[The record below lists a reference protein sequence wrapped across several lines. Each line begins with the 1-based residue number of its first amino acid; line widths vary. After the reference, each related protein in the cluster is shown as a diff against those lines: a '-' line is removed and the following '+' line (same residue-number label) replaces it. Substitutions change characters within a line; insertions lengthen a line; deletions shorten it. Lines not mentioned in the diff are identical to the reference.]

1 MWADRSGGGLARPT
15 EGTDRRIAAASTP
28 ASIPSHQASGLA
40 EMSRSKC
47 SIVNFR
53 GVRDGRSGGRKLAAV
68 MVLDKSKTL
77 IHRVRHTVICLKT
90 TQCTGH
96 AAPSDVLCY
105 GNTRRYGRQAT
116 MTLIHLSRKGL

>member
-1 MWADRSGGGLARPT
+1 MD
-15 EGTDRRIAAASTP
+15 AAAGESAQRSWFSTT
-28 ASIPSHQASGLA
+28 
-40 EMSRSKC
+40 
-47 SIVNFR
+47 
-53 GVRDGRSGGRKLAAV
+53 
-68 MVLDKSKTL
+68 SKTL

-90 TQCTGH
+90 TQCTGR